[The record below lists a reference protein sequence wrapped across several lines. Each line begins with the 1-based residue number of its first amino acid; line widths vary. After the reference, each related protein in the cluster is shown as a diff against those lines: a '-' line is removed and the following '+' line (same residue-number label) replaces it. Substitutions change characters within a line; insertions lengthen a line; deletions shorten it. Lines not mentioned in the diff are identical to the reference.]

1 MDKIKNS
8 MFLRLFIFICFF
20 FQMNCYYF
28 QNTHFLISAKL
39 NGTSPVVS
47 LNQLKPKSN
56 YVNFIFDFF
65 YHSNAV
71 PESKNTAYF
80 KISTNLDIPEDDIS
94 SENSIKFRF
103 FEDNWTKIIKKQ
115 ITKNLEYHF
124 IKFISKEENKVND
137 KLVYTY
143 KFKIEKQNEKDNTLL
158 IKVPTQNKNEGFISI
173 ENVLT

>member
-56 YVNFIFDFF
+56 YANMLYWILFIDKIFIWYKILILFLTFF
-65 YHSNAV
+65 TIVMQFLSL
-71 PESKNTAYF
+71 
-80 KISTNLDIPEDDIS
+80 KILLILKYQLISIFQKMIFLLKTQLNLD
-94 SENSIKFRF
+94 F
-103 FEDNWTKIIKKQ
+103 
-115 ITKNLEYHF
+115 
-124 IKFISKEENKVND
+124 SKMIGLK
-137 KLVYTY
+137 
-143 KFKIEKQNEKDNTLL
+143 
-158 IKVPTQNKNEGFISI
+158 
-173 ENVLT
+173 